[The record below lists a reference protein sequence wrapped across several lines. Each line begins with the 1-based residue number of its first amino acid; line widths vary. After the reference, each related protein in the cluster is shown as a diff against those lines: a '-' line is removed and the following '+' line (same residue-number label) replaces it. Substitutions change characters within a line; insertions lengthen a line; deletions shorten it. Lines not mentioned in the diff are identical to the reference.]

1 MFPLLGYLKKLI
13 SLQNTIDQLV
23 SYAFSPRMRHLLC
36 DRQMR
41 VVGLPNPNQQLR
53 LPAARAWRDVA
64 EKALKNQGEHLK
76 SAEPGHTIRK
86 QYGNKSVHAGIHCE
100 CLLALHFVQSFPGVS
115 KLSCLYCWTFL
126 KILREHGFSF
136 HTKGTHSKV
145 YFPWAWP
152 LTKSTTTSL
161 KAAEITFLFREE
173 LEALYVKA
181 VLHAR
186 RRARSDSTPGECV
199 KKDDEDRSFPDLRKH
214 PSYFPTKE
222 RNESKSP
229 FPITY
234 VGTTFV

>member
-100 CLLALHFVQSFPGVS
+100 CLLALHFVQSFPGGTWVF
-115 KLSCLYCWTFL
+115 LPHERHTFQGVL
-126 KILREHGFSF
+126 PLGVAAHEEHNDIPKGGGNHILVPRRTGSF
-136 HTKGTHSKV
+136 VCQGGTACPPKGKV
-145 YFPWAWP
+145 
-152 LTKSTTTSL
+152 
-161 KAAEITFLFREE
+161 
-173 LEALYVKA
+173 
-181 VLHAR
+181 
-186 RRARSDSTPGECV
+186 
-199 KKDDEDRSFPDLRKH
+199 
-214 PSYFPTKE
+214 
-222 RNESKSP
+222 
-229 FPITY
+229 
-234 VGTTFV
+234 